1 MYILVHIYMS
11 HIYDVSYV
19 MLNNIFVYLDIIFRS
34 IAQYYQLVIV
44 ICVAPIVIYVAPAA
58 TTCMEQSRILVLD

>member
-11 HIYDVSYV
+11 HIYDLSYV

-34 IAQYYQLVIV
+34 ITQYYQLVIV
-44 ICVAPIVIYVAPAA
+44 IYVAPIVIYVAPAA
-58 TTCMEQSRILVLD
+58 TTCMEQRRILVLD